1 MDFETEVI
9 VKRWRDSN
17 YNSSDPDKGLSYHKS
32 AIEIIGT
39 KLICLEDWDG
49 IDILDYTAEGPSQI
63 DGT

>member
-17 YNSSDPDKGLSYHKS
+17 YGKVTSADKALSYHKS
-32 AIEIIGT
+32 SIEIIGT

-49 IDILDYTAEGPSQI
+49 IDILDYAAEGPN
-63 DGT
+63 